1 MCILKDLLEDL
12 MWGRIT
18 TALKPPGVER
28 QDIWSLRHINSLPRE
43 ILLLIFRFLNAR
55 ELKTA
60 IVVCKTWRDVGE
72 DPVIWKHYKLV
83 VSNVEVETGY
93 LQTILAFSRFTSIQH
108 LEVNGYGQN
117 AKMPV
122 NNEIYNSIFNSA
134 VSKLTL
140 KHCDLTDLD
149 FESFSSVLSKLRV
162 LSLWQ
167 VQMSGDQVSLMFN
180 LLARG
185 SKLVELDIGYS
196 YLDLQ
201 LLQTQTFVK
210 ALNKIRKVN
219 LGHTKVTSLQ
229 LQRLMEKMSRRTL
242 IRCLDVGY
250 RDLSQISHDVIK
262 SAIRKLQ
269 GTNICPV
276 KFITTPYLL
285 SNKVIV

>member
-12 MWGRIT
+12 IWGRVT
-18 TALKPPGVER
+18 TAVKPPGSER

-43 ILLLIFRFLNAR
+43 ILLLIFRYLDAQQ
-55 ELKTA
+55 LKTA
-60 IVVCKTWRDVGE
+60 ILVCKTWRDVGE
-72 DPVIWKHYKLV
+72 DPVIWKHFKLV

-93 LQTILAFSRFTSIQH
+93 LETILAFRRFTSIQH

-122 NNEIYNSIFNSA
+122 NNEIYESIFNSS
-134 VSKLTL
+134 VSRLTL
-140 KHCDLTDLD
+140 KHCDLTELD
-149 FESFSSVLSKLRV
+149 FASFSSVLSKLRV

-167 VQMSGDQVSLMFN
+167 VKMSGEQVSLMFN

-201 LLQTQTFVK
+201 PLQTQTFVR

-219 LGHTKVTSLQ
+219 LGHTKVTPQQ
-229 LQRLMEKMSRRTL
+229 LKSLMEKMSRRTL
-242 IRCLDVGY
+242 IRSLDVGY
-250 RDLSQISHDVIK
+250 RDLSEISHDVMK
-262 SAIRKLQ
+262 TALRKLE

-285 SNKVIV
+285 SNKVMT

>member
-43 ILLLIFRFLNAR
+43 ILLLIFRFLNAK

-60 IVVCKTWRDVGE
+60 ILVCKTWRDVGE

-122 NNEIYNSIFNSA
+122 NNEIYNSIFNSS

-269 GTNICPV
+269 GTNICPI

-285 SNKVIV
+285 SNKVMT

>member
-12 MWGRIT
+12 IWGRVT
-18 TALKPPGVER
+18 TALKPPGLER

-43 ILLLIFRFLNAR
+43 ILLLIFRYLNAK

-60 IVVCKTWRDVGE
+60 ILVCKTWRDVGE

-83 VSNVEVETGY
+83 VTGIEIDTGY
-93 LQTILAFSRFTSIQH
+93 LETILAFSRFTSLQH

-122 NNEIYNSIFNSA
+122 NNEIYNSIFNSQL
-134 VSKLTL
+134 SKLTL
-140 KHCDLTDLD
+140 KHCDLTELD
-149 FESFSSVLSKLRV
+149 FDSFSSVLSKLRV

-167 VQMSGDQVSLMFN
+167 VQMSAEQVSLMFN
-180 LLARG
+180 VLARG
-185 SKLVELDIGYS
+185 SNLVELDIAYS

-201 LLQTQTFVK
+201 LLQTPTFVK
-210 ALNKIRKVN
+210 ALNKIRTVN
-219 LGHTKVTSLQ
+219 LGHTKVTSQQ
-229 LQRLMEKMSRRTL
+229 LKSLMEKMSRKTL
-242 IRCLDVGY
+242 IRSLDVGY
-250 RDLSQISHDVIK
+250 RDLSLISHDVIK
-262 SAIRKLQ
+262 AATRKLQ

-285 SNKVIV
+285 SNKVTA

>member
-122 NNEIYNSIFNSA
+122 NNEIYNSIFNSS

-285 SNKVIV
+285 SNKVMT

>member
-43 ILLLIFRFLNAR
+43 ILLLIFRYLNAK

-60 IVVCKTWRDVGE
+60 ILVCRTWRDAGE

-93 LQTILAFSRFTSIQH
+93 LETILTFSRFTSLQH

-122 NNEIYNSIFNSA
+122 NNEIYKSIFNST

-140 KHCDLTDLD
+140 KHCDLTELD
-149 FESFSSVLSKLRV
+149 FESFSSVLS
-162 LSLWQ
+162 
-167 VQMSGDQVSLMFN
+167 
-180 LLARG
+180 
-185 SKLVELDIGYS
+185 
-196 YLDLQ
+196 
-201 LLQTQTFVK
+201 T
-210 ALNKIRKVN
+210 
-219 LGHTKVTSLQ
+219 
-229 LQRLMEKMSRRTL
+229 
-242 IRCLDVGY
+242 
-250 RDLSQISHDVIK
+250 
-262 SAIRKLQ
+262 
-269 GTNICPV
+269 
-276 KFITTPYLL
+276 
-285 SNKVIV
+285 

>member
-12 MWGRIT
+12 IWGRVT
-18 TALKPPGVER
+18 TALKPPGLER

-43 ILLLIFRFLNAR
+43 ILLLIFRYLNAK

-60 IVVCKTWRDVGE
+60 ILVCKTWRDVGE

-83 VSNVEVETGY
+83 VTGIEIDTGY
-93 LQTILAFSRFTSIQH
+93 LETILAFSRFTSLQH

-122 NNEIYNSIFNSA
+122 NNEIYNSIFNSQL
-134 VSKLTL
+134 SKLTL
-140 KHCDLTDLD
+140 KHCDLTELD
-149 FESFSSVLSKLRV
+149 FDSFSSVLSKLRV

-167 VQMSGDQVSLMFN
+167 VQMSAEQVSLMFN
-180 LLARG
+180 VLARG
-185 SKLVELDIGYS
+185 SKLVELDIAYS

-201 LLQTQTFVK
+201 LLQTPTFVK
-210 ALNKIRKVN
+210 ALNKIRTVN
-219 LGHTKVTSLQ
+219 LGHTKVTSQQ
-229 LQRLMEKMSRRTL
+229 LKSLMEKMSRKTL
-242 IRCLDVGY
+242 IRSLDVGY
-250 RDLSQISHDVIK
+250 RDLSLISHDVIK
-262 SAIRKLQ
+262 AATRKLQ

-285 SNKVIV
+285 SNKVTA